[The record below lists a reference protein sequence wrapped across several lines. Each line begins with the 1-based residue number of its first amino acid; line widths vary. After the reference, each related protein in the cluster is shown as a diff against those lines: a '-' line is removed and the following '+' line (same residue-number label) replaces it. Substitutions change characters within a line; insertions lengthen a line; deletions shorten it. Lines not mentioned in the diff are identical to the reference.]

1 MKRSKDMSKHYG
13 PEEEEHDSDW
23 EPSDDY
29 YYEHAGEFV
38 DGWDPND
45 DSNDYDYSDYRDD

>member
-1 MKRSKDMSKHYG
+1 MKKRSRIMSNYYG
-13 PEEEEHDSDW
+13 PEEEDSDF

-29 YYEHAGEFV
+29 YYEHASEYV

-45 DSNDYDYSDYRDD
+45 DSNDYDYSGHDD

>member
-1 MKRSKDMSKHYG
+1 MSKHYG

-45 DSNDYDYSDYRDD
+45 DSNDYDYSDYSDD